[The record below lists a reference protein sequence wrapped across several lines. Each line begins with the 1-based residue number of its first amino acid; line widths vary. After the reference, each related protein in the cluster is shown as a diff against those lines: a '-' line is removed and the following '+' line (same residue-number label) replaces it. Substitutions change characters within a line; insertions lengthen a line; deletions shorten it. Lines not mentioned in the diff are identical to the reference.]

1 MYWAYRR
8 RGIRWYT
15 YSVAC
20 DSNEQAGPAN
30 DVRLEAVSGPR
41 EGSVFSLAED
51 EVSIGRE
58 PSNQISL
65 LDGLVSRRHCVI
77 RKDGQAFR
85 IQDLDSRNSTFV
97 NGVPVKERVLAHGDQ
112 IRVGNSIFV
121 FHGPAS
127 EPSASGASL
136 QLDAAPTPG
145 GATVVLRKQD
155 ALYLQPPQAFALPAT
170 ARTVRDLNVLLNFS
184 ETLNSVHGLAAL
196 HQKVLEAVLEVAPA
210 DRAAILLV
218 EEGSEGFSSVL
229 GWDRR
234 LGPNQPIAAS
244 RTILSRVVEENL
256 AVLSNDVPGDE
267 AFQAAESLVT
277 PRVRS
282 VLAVPLE
289 VQGKLLGVIYLD
301 ASSPGVR
308 FDSELLQLVTAL
320 GNVAALAIEN
330 ARRIEWLGGEN
341 RRLQQEL
348 NIEHSMVG
356 ESEAMREVYQFI
368 SRVATKDSTVL
379 IWGESGTGKELV
391 ARDIHRNSGRADRP
405 FVAVNCAA
413 ITETL
418 LESELFGHEKGAFT
432 GAVSQKKGKLETAE
446 GGTMFLDEV
455 GELAVPL
462 QAKLLRVLQ
471 EREFERVGGTRPIK
485 LDIRLIAATNRDLK
499 EASRA
504 GTFRQ
509 DLYYRLNVVSLEM
522 PALRERREDILLL
535 ANFFAARYSEKVKRR
550 VVGISP
556 KARAC
561 LMRYDWPGNVRELE
575 NAIERA
581 VVLGSTEMI
590 LPEDLPDSVL
600 EETALAGEPVTA
612 LHDGVREAKKAL
624 IERAIEQ
631 AGGNYTEAAGILG
644 VHPNHLFRLIRTLNL
659 KLKRQRSA

>member
-1 MYWAYRR
+1 M
-8 RGIRWYT
+8 
-15 YSVAC
+15 
-20 DSNEQAGPAN
+20 
-30 DVRLEAVSGPR
+30 
-41 EGSVFSLAED
+41 FSLAED

-65 LDGLVSRRHCVI
+65 LDSLVSRRHCII

-112 IRVGNSIFV
+112 IRIGNSIFV
-121 FHGPAS
+121 FHGPRS
-127 EPSASGASL
+127 EPSASGTSL
-136 QLDAAPTPG
+136 HFDAAQTPG
-145 GATVVLRKQD
+145 GPTVVLRKQD
-155 ALYLQPPQAFALPAT
+155 ALYLQSPQALSLPAT

-184 ETLNSVHGLAAL
+184 RTLNSVHGLEAL

-210 DRAAILLV
+210 DRAAILLI
-218 EEGSEGFSSVL
+218 EEGTEGFSSVL

-234 LGPNQPIAAS
+234 LGPNQPIQAS
-244 RTILSRVVEENL
+244 RTILSRVVEENV

-277 PRVRS
+277 PQVRS

-301 ASSPGVR
+301 ASSLGVR

-320 GNVAALAIEN
+320 GNVAALAMEN
-330 ARRIEWLGGEN
+330 ERRIEWLGGEN

-356 ESEAMREVYQFI
+356 ESEPMREVYQFI

-379 IWGESGTGKELV
+379 ISGESGTGKELV
-391 ARDIHRNSGRADRP
+391 ACDIHRNSGRADRP
-405 FVAVNCAA
+405 FVAINCAA

-446 GGTMFLDEV
+446 GGTIFLDEV
-455 GELAVPL
+455 GELAAPL

-504 GTFRQ
+504 GAFRQ
-509 DLYYRLNVVSLEM
+509 DLYYRLNVVSLKM
-522 PALRERREDILLL
+522 PALRERREDIPLL
-535 ANFFAARYSEKVKRR
+535 ANFFAARYTEKVKRR

-600 EETALAGEPVTA
+600 EETTLAGEPITA